1 VNLVNQL
8 EVPMPELQL
17 LKLLTSSLRARLARL
32 RSRSGETGSMTLEL
46 LALSMILVT
55 IAALVLLI
63 VKSKAQQG
71 ASHITLP

>member
-1 VNLVNQL
+1 
-8 EVPMPELQL
+8 MPELQL

-32 RSRSGETGSMTLEL
+32 RSTSGETGSMTLEL

>member
-1 VNLVNQL
+1 
-8 EVPMPELQL
+8 MPELQL

-32 RSRSGETGSMTLEL
+32 RSTSGQAGSMTLEL
-46 LALSMILVT
+46 LALSVILVT

-71 ASHITLP
+71 ASRITLP